1 MMELQN
7 DLQRTIELPCLL
19 RRAHVRLCELV
30 SDEQLKT
37 TSGCGPGS
45 FVFSGPTE
53 RGPRCLSEPKP
64 MSFQP
69 YERPLKGGL
78 MVHISIRHRNVFVD
92 DIVKASANEK
102 ITRLSRFVQ
111 GMDTA
116 EVCFTEEQNPRVG
129 SSRKEICEATMRGH
143 GHVVRAK
150 AAAATQTAA
159 LDLVVAKL
167 EHQLLKVKGKVGS
180 RLHGG
185 PKAGNHHSPGLH
197 EVPNGT
203 VALLEQAMAAAEPDP
218 NEAKIV
224 RRKQFEMSAM
234 TAEDAALR
242 MDLLQHDFYMF
253 TNADTGRT
261 AVVYRREDG
270 HLGLI
275 DAAA

>member
-1 MMELQN
+1 VILELQKEP
-7 DLQRTIELPCLL
+7 QSRTKLPDVL
-19 RRAHVRLCELV
+19 RRAEACE
-30 SDEQLKT
+30 EEMNT
-37 TSGCGPGS
+37 TSGCCPGS
-45 FVFSGPTE
+45 FVFVRTE
-53 RGPRCLSEPKP
+53 RNQVVTAPMFPK
-64 MSFQP
+64 P

-197 EVPNGT
+197 EVPGGT
-203 VALLEQAMAAAEPDP
+203 VALLEQTAVAEADP

-224 RRKQFEMSAM
+224 RRKQFEMDAM
-234 TAEDAALR
+234 SAEDAALR

-253 TNADTGRT
+253 TNAETGRS